1 MKLDEQPRFPLART
15 PTPLHDAKRLR
26 EALGGPDRC
35 PRILFKRDDLSDL
48 ALGGNKARKLEYLIG
63 DARRKGARA
72 VITTGGKQSNHARMT
87 AAAAAIAG
95 LKAALVLTTDE
106 EAPEIQG
113 NLLLD
118 RVLGAEV
125 HFVRGAESK
134 SGAAAEAEA
143 EKVIQLMASFEA
155 DGLRPYFIELGGSS
169 AVGTLGYVDASR
181 ELTKQL
187 LEPGYEPTRLYY
199 ASGSRGTQAG
209 LELGAQLFGASYRPI
224 GIAVSD
230 GEPEKRDHAVRI
242 AREAAEL
249 LGVVANIDPEQLI
262 TDQGYYGEG
271 YAIPTAAGIEA
282 IRIVA
287 RSEGVLLDPVYTGKA
302 MAGLI
307 DHIRKELIDPGETVI
322 FLHTGGAP
330 GFFAQ
335 SAAVLSMMEST

>member
-1 MKLDEQPRFPLART
+1 MRLDEQPRFRLARL
-15 PTPLHDAKRLR
+15 PTPLLDARRLR
-26 EALGGPDRC
+26 DALGGADRC
-35 PRILFKRDDLSDL
+35 PRILFKRDDLTDL
-48 ALGGNKARKLEYLIG
+48 ALGGNKARKLEFLIG
-63 DARRKGARA
+63 DALRKGAKA
-72 VITTGGKQSNHARMT
+72 VITTGGAQSNHARMT

-95 LKAALVLTTDE
+95 LRAALVLTTDDD
-106 EAPEIQG
+106 APEIQG

-125 HFVRGAESK
+125 HFVHGAEAK
-134 SGAAAEAEA
+134 SGSAAEAEA
-143 EKVIQLMASFEA
+143 ECVIQLMAAFEA
-155 DGLRPYFIELGGSS
+155 DGLRPYFIELGGSD
-169 AVGTLGYVDASR
+169 AVGALGYVDASR

-187 LEPGYEPTRLYY
+187 LEPGFEPSRLYY

-224 GIAVSD
+224 GIAVSG
-230 GEPEKRDHAVRI
+230 GEPEKRDHAVRV

-249 LGVVANIDPEQLI
+249 LGVAANLDPERMI

-271 YAIPTAAGIEA
+271 YAIPTPGCVEA

-302 MAGLI
+302 MAGMI
-307 DHIRKELIDPGETVI
+307 DHIRQGLIDPAETVV
-322 FLHTGGAP
+322 FLHTGGVP

-335 SAAVLSMMEST
+335 SRKVLAMLQPG

>member
-15 PTPLHDAKRLR
+15 PTPLHDAKQLR
-26 EALGGPDRC
+26 AVLGGADRC

-48 ALGGNKARKLEYLIG
+48 ALGGNKARKLEFLIG
-63 DARRKGARA
+63 DAKRKGARA

-106 EAPEIQG
+106 DEPEVQG

-118 RVLGAEV
+118 HLLGAEV
-125 HFVRGAESK
+125 HFVQGTESK

-224 GIAVSD
+224 GIAVSG
-230 GEPEKRDHAVRI
+230 GEPEKLDHAVRI

-262 TDQGYYGEG
+262 TDQGYFGEG

-307 DHIRKELIDPGETVI
+307 DHIRNELIDPAETVV

-335 SAAVLSMMEST
+335 SATVLSMMEST